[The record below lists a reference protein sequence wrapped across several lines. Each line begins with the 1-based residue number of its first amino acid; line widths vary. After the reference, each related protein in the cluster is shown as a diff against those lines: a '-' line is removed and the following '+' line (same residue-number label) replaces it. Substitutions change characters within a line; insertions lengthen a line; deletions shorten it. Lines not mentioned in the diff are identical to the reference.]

1 MPIQKKKSTPFRSGR
16 VNEEISRELTEILRT
31 VKDPRVNSGFISI
44 LSVDT
49 TADLKYCKVF
59 FSVYGGDVKE
69 VKAGIKSASGY
80 IRRELAA
87 RLNLRATPELTF
99 IADNSI
105 EHGAHI
111 SALLESLGKE
121 TKTES
126 EN

>member
-1 MPIQKKKSTPFRSGR
+1 MPTGKKKSVPFRNGR

-31 VKDPRVNSGFISI
+31 VKDPRVSGSFISI
-44 LSVDT
+44 ISVDT
-49 TADLKYCKVF
+49 TADLKYCKVY
-59 FSVYGGDVKE
+59 FSVYGSDTKE
-69 VKAGIKSASGY
+69 VAKGIKSASGY
-80 IRRELAA
+80 IRHELSQ

-111 SALLESLGKE
+111 SAIIESLGKE
-121 TKTES
+121 TKTET

>member
-31 VKDPRVNSGFISI
+31 VKDPRVSSGFISI

-80 IRRELAA
+80 IRRELAT

-111 SALLESLGKE
+111 SALLESLNKE